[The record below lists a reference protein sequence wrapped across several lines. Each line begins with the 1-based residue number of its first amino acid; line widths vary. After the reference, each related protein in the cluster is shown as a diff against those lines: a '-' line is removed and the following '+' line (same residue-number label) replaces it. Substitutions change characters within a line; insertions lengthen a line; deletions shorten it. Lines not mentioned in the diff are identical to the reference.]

1 MHHTALQDELS
12 RCYTEQ
18 ANHFVQ
24 TRKKSWPEWE
34 IIRKALATY
43 DGVAPHVVDLGVW
56 GGRSVEIVK
65 AVFPRYAYVGVD
77 LAPGMIDVAQSTYP
91 TEQWVV
97 AEMITYLQWLPQ
109 ESVDIVL
116 GIASFQHLA
125 SPRERALLFAEL
137 YRVLRRWG
145 MLIAVN
151 RSFSEWFRKHYR
163 KAYLGSAH
171 RLLRDRHRRRNDCL
185 IPWKDP
191 AYEHNRRLYQR
202 YYHLFTLSE
211 LRDLASC
218 HGFVIR
224 ELCYSSQQ
232 GEKTTDWRQS
242 RNSFLVAEK
251 NTA

>member
-1 MHHTALQDELS
+1 MHHTALQEELS

-56 GGRSVEIVK
+56 GGRSIEVVRQ
-65 AVFPRYAYVGVD
+65 VFPTYTYVGVD
-77 LAPGMIDVAQSTYP
+77 LAPGMIDEAKKSYP
-91 TEQWVV
+91 TEQREV
-97 AEMITYLQWLPQ
+97 AEMIAYLQWLPQ

-116 GIASFQHLA
+116 GVASFQHLA

-151 RSFSEWFRKHYR
+151 RSFSEWFWKQYR

-171 RLLRDRHRRRNDCL
+171 RLLRDRYWCRNDCL

-191 AYEHNRRLYQR
+191 AYEHNWRLYQR
-202 YYHLFTLSE
+202 YYHLFTLTE

-218 HGFVIR
+218 HGFVVR
-224 ELCYSSQQ
+224 ELGYVCQD
-232 GEKTTDWRQS
+232 GGMGADWRAS
-242 RNSFLVAEK
+242 RNSLLVAEK